1 MGLAS
6 IRALDW
12 TADGELSTS
21 DRLDLLRTLVDCSLP
36 EVQYELVCVVE
47 ALSMRQLEVS
57 EQVTVS

>member
-1 MGLAS
+1 MGLTS

-12 TADGELSTS
+12 TADGELSAS

-47 ALSMRQLEVS
+47 ALSLMQVDVS
-57 EQVTVS
+57 AQVTVS